1 MEEQFATELKIHYSL
16 SHPNIV
22 KLYGHFED
30 EYHIFLMME
39 YACDGTLMEKL
50 KSEEAFVS
58 KSVDQVLNA
67 IQYMHRNKV
76 VHRDLKP

>member
-1 MEEQFATELKIHYSL
+1 
-16 SHPNIV
+16 
-22 KLYGHFED
+22 
-30 EYHIFLMME
+30 MME

-50 KSEEAFVS
+50 KSEEVFVS